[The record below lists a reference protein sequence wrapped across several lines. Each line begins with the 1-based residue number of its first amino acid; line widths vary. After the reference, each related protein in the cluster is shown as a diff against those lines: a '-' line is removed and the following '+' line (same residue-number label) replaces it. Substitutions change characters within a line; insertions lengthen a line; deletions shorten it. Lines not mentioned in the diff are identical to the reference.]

1 MNKKGFSLLEIL
13 VTLALASL
21 VVGLSVVSTR
31 KATKNTNLSELKKSA
46 KVFAGQFRNCV
57 FVSGGW
63 KLCNHSSGTCD
74 DDDTDTTNN
83 SIQACDPCT
92 GETSCDGSNATT
104 AKDKLKEKLNF
115 KCPSDTECRFYTHTN
130 DQHFCLDMRK
140 VLHGNNY
147 QMFVN
152 IDTENTDNY
161 QIYCKIENKK
171 FVAVTSYTNLSD
183 TDCKIPAD
191 EGDLPNGYKVCN
203 F

>member
-1 MNKKGFSLLEIL
+1 M
-13 VTLALASL
+13 
-21 VVGLSVVSTR
+21 
-31 KATKNTNLSELKKSA
+31 
-46 KVFAGQFRNCV
+46 FAGQFRNCV

-63 KLCNHSSGTCD
+63 ERCNHSSGSCN
-74 DDDTDTTNN
+74 DTDADTNNN
-83 SIQACDPCT
+83 SIQACHPCWDSDT
-92 GETSCDGSNATT
+92 RDIDSSCDGLNAGT
-104 AKDKLKEKLNF
+104 AKEKLQEKINF
-115 KCPSDTECRFYTHTN
+115 KCPAKTECRFHATN
-130 DQHFCLDMRK
+130 NNQHFCLDMRK

-161 QIYCKIENKK
+161 QIYCKIENDK
-171 FVAVTSYTNLSD
+171 FKEVTSYTNLSD